1 MEGSGIC
8 QVKSNPV
15 FNIKTL
21 FCHMNKNKPFESQG
35 HILRA
40 ILWVKTPFI
49 CSANQL
55 SRTKHI
61 AALRICWRS
70 LACSFNEVRVSLIMI
85 FSSSKRIQRNRGPF
99 IYRAMRQGPPSP
111 HHPALCQALSWSH
124 TQSTEK
130 LLPSAAEYPGRFSH
144 QITQLKRIKSQTSP
158 LL

>member
-1 MEGSGIC
+1 MTTAVTEGSGIC

-61 AALRICWRS
+61 AALRIRWRS

-99 IYRAMRQGPPSP
+99 IYRSMRQGPSSP
-111 HHPALCQALSWSH
+111 PPPCAL
-124 TQSTEK
+124 
-130 LLPSAAEYPGRFSH
+130 PG
-144 QITQLKRIKSQTSP
+144 P
-158 LL
+158 LLKPHTEYWKAAPLCSRVPRAFFTSNNPA

>member
-8 QVKSNPV
+8 QVKSNPR

-21 FCHMNKNKPFESQG
+21 FCRMNKNKPFESQG
-35 HILRA
+35 HVSHA

-55 SRTKHI
+55 SRRDRI
-61 AALRICWRS
+61 SALHICWRS

-99 IYRAMRQGPPSP
+99 IYRAVRPGPPSP
-111 HHPALCQALSWSH
+111 PPPCALPGPLLKPHTENWKAALCSRVPRA
-124 TQSTEK
+124 
-130 LLPSAAEYPGRFSH
+130 FF
-144 QITQLKRIKSQTSP
+144 TSNNP
-158 LL
+158 A